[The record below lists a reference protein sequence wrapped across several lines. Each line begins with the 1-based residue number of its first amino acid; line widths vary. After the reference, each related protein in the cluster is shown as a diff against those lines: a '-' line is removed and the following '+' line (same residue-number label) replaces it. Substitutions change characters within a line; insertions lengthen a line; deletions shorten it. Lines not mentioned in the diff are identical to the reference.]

1 MTLHDAPDL
10 KSFLNLAE
18 LEDAARAQLAPTTLS
33 YYDGGAND
41 ELTVQA
47 NRGSYARLALLPRV
61 LVDISEIDLTTSLL
75 GTPLKLPIGIA
86 PSALHGLAHPDAE
99 CATARA
105 AASLGSVMT
114 LSTLSNSTIEQV
126 GEAAPGSWWFQ
137 LYLYR
142 DREVS
147 RALVQRAE
155 AAGASALV
163 LTVDAAYLGRRERL
177 KRLPMVVPDTLAL
190 PNIGGAHPHPLDYF
204 VSLLDT
210 TLSWKDLAWLRGLTR
225 LPIILKGILTPED
238 AVLAAEHGCHVWVS
252 NHGGRQLDTAVT
264 AIEMLPEISA
274 AVNRRCEI
282 YLDGGVTRG
291 TDVLKALAL
300 GADAVFLGRAA
311 LWGLAVAGEA
321 GVAHTLQLLADELRL
336 AMALCGKTCLAQL
349 GPELVRSP

>member
-1 MTLHDAPDL
+1 MSLPSLFNPDQ
-10 KSFLNLAE
+10 FLNLAE
-18 LEDAARAQLAPTTLS
+18 LEDAARAQLAATTLS

-41 ELTVQA
+41 ELTVRA
-47 NRGSYARLALLPRV
+47 NRASYARLSLLPRV
-61 LVDISEIDLTTSLL
+61 MVDISAIDLSTRLL

-86 PSALHGLAHPDAE
+86 PSAMHGLAHPDAE

-105 AASLGSVMT
+105 AAGMGSLMT
-114 LSTLSNSTIEQV
+114 LSTLSNATIEQV
-126 GEAAPGSWWFQ
+126 AGAAPGRWWFQ

-155 AAGASALV
+155 AAGAGALV

-177 KRLPMVVPDTLAL
+177 KRLPLVVPDTLAL

-204 VSLLDT
+204 ISLLDT
-210 TLSWKDLAWLRGLTR
+210 TLSWTDLAWLRGLTE

-274 AVNRRCEI
+274 ALEGRCEI

-291 TDVLKALAL
+291 TDILKALAL

-311 LWGLAVAGEA
+311 LWGLALAGEA
-321 GVAHTLQLLADELRL
+321 GVAYTLKLLEDELRL
-336 AMALCGKTCLAQL
+336 AMALCGKTSLSEL
-349 GPELVRSP
+349 GPELVRGL